1 MFPVYDVIHYC
12 VVLQVKMGNKKRSDD
27 ERSHDSEGEK
37 EAAGSGA
44 EAEEVEDEFVV
55 EKILEKRIVH
65 GKTEYLLK
73 WKGFTD
79 EDNTWEPVENLGC
92 PELIEEYE
100 RNLKQK
106 DKKKRAVP
114 EADDRK
120 ENTKRKKN
128 AGKVHKITS
137 NY

>member
-1 MFPVYDVIHYC
+1 MKDALGDTVICERSLITTPGLRSKFLRTLFVSLFPVYDVIHYC

-79 EDNTWEPVENLGC
+79 
-92 PELIEEYE
+92 
-100 RNLKQK
+100 
-106 DKKKRAVP
+106 
-114 EADDRK
+114 
-120 ENTKRKKN
+120 
-128 AGKVHKITS
+128 
-137 NY
+137 